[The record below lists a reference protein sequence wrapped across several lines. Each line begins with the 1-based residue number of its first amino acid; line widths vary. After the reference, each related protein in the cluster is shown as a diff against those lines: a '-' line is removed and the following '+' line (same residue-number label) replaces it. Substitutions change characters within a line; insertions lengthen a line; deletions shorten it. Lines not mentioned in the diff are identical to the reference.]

1 MVSGMEQMLPLRSRA
16 ATHELRCP
24 CLQPPRVGEFRAERA
39 HHLRL
44 LAAAPLIN
52 EGSEV
57 RLHPSALAMDLHGLF
72 RDTSATRGSTGCFGV
87 ECPLTFSQ
95 ERGYIRG
102 SVLSC
107 IEWWLSLGCGVY
119 CVSSRNAGCGC
130 GPGLSSHASCTASL
144 TVRTIRFTI
153 WR

>member
-1 MVSGMEQMLPLRSRA
+1 MLPLRSRA

-57 RLHPSALAMDLHGLF
+57 RLHPSALAMDLQGLF
-72 RDTSATRGSTGCFGV
+72 RDTSAGV
-87 ECPLTFSQ
+87 FDGILRRRRPPLTCTQ
-95 ERGYIRG
+95 ERVRPGG
-102 SVLSC
+102 NTLSC
-107 IEWWLSLGCGVY
+107 IERWLSFSSGACQM
-119 CVSSRNAGCGC
+119 SSRNAGCSC
-130 GPGLSSHASCTASL
+130 GPGLSLHAVCTASL
-144 TVRTIRFTI
+144 AARVICLAIEREHCSI
-153 WR
+153 